1 MLGEGY
7 HNNHHKFPS
16 RSNFAIKKGEFDP
29 IYPVVLLFEKL
40 KIIRINN
47 QKDVLIEP

>member
-1 MLGEGY
+1 M
-7 HNNHHKFPS
+7 
-16 RSNFAIKKGEFDP
+16 KKGEFDP

-40 KIIRINN
+40 KIIRMNN